1 MPRIDALSRDV
12 EDRELAPFGIRLLA
26 ELDAHLGRRL
36 HEPCVGRGGRP
47 DVVRMRLG
55 DAAEQGGA
63 AEDEEREP
71 RDDAH

>member
-1 MPRIDALSRDV
+1 
-12 EDRELAPFGIRLLA
+12 
-26 ELDAHLGRRL
+26 
-36 HEPCVGRGGRP
+36 
-47 DVVRMRLG
+47 MRLG